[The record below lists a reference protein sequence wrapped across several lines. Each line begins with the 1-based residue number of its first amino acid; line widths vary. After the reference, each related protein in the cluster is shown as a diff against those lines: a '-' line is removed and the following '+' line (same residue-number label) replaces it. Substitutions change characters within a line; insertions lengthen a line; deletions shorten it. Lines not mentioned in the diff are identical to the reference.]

1 MMSIVPSAS
10 AAVVSPEEVPLLRG
24 PRLSTLR
31 IPESWGSEPS
41 LHARAIDR
49 ATRERV
55 LAVKLLPNVPSRVRR
70 FDASQFGLLAAYT
83 YPWGTRER
91 LELCNDW
98 HVWLFLFDDEADEQ
112 AEVGQRPEYL
122 QQYVESCLR
131 VLRGGTLRPDAT
143 PLERFTWDLRERAC
157 RLASQRW
164 LERFSA
170 DAEDYLYR
178 GTLPAARHWAA
189 GTVPQLE
196 PYIEQRAMDSA
207 MYTAQDL
214 MEFAREG
221 QELPEALF
229 RLPLVQRMR
238 HLCTRVVG
246 LTNDLF
252 SFEKEVLWH
261 RNPNNFVHVLRVN
274 RGLDLETA
282 IAQAIELINADTEV
296 FIASEQE
303 LLASGPVDPRV
314 LAYVEG
320 MKAWVS
326 GNVRWSLVTGRYCS
340 PTSPFP
346 ELRR

>member
-1 MMSIVPSAS
+1 MLMAINSGS
-10 AAVVSPEEVPLLRG
+10 AAALSEEVPLLQG
-24 PRLSTLR
+24 PSLSALR
-31 IPESWGSEPS
+31 MPPSCPLEPS
-41 LHARAIDR
+41 LHAKAIDR
-49 ATRERV
+49 ATRARV
-55 LAVKLLPNVPSRVRR
+55 LEVKLLPKEPSRVKR
-70 FDASQFGLLAAYT
+70 FDASQFGLLTAYT
-83 YPWGTRER
+83 YPKGTRER

-112 AEVGQRPEYL
+112 KEVGQRPEYL
-122 QQYVESCLR
+122 QAYVEACLK
-131 VLRGGTLRPDAT
+131 VLRGGPLRSRAT
-143 PLERFTWDLRERAC
+143 PLERFTHELHTRMC
-157 RLASQRW
+157 RLASDMW
-164 LERFSA
+164 LERFA
-170 DAEDYLYR
+170 RDAEDYLYR
-178 GTLPAARHWAA
+178 GTLPAARNWAA
-189 GTVPQLE
+189 GNVPELE

-214 MEFAREG
+214 VEFAQEG

-229 RLPLVQRMR
+229 QLPLVQRMR

-261 RNPNNFVHVLRVN
+261 NNPNNFVYVLQVN
-274 RGLDLETA
+274 RQLGLEEA
-282 IAQAIELINADTEV
+282 IDEAISLINADTDA
-296 FIASEQE
+296 FIACEEE

-314 LAYVEG
+314 LSYVEG
-320 MKAWVS
+320 MKAWIH